1 MSNGITCPECFTYA
15 RRPTRGE
22 RINAGRVAAALWLL
36 SGVAIGAMLGFS
48 ASKAYGQTTLA
59 PEVIY
64 SIEIG
69 DVTPGK
75 PLPADLQ
82 EALTLLPKRMRVQ
95 VWGLDAYRVDET
107 IGWVAQQTGRSAE
120 PARWPVVLK
129 TGGKFATKTITRDGK
144 TISVAASTADP
155 AGWQDICDR
164 LEYVSARG
172 YLVGLD
178 GESTF
183 TSPKSCPD
191 RWTPPLGVVLS
202 DKRTV
207 RAHLESLPELWVYP
221 SGWNATS
228 KGLSQQWCRTLAP
241 LPNVRMVDEFYP
253 QEQLPAAERVS
264 TSLRQWF
271 ADNGN
276 ITIQPTVPLFYFIQA
291 DAPVPGYG
299 TDFRWGWEP
308 RQWRMACAAYP
319 SDIKIAYPMRHKCV
333 EMAREFAAYYDGWQP
348 PRPPAIPMTE
358 VAP

>member
-1 MSNGITCPECFTYA
+1 MNTKSTTFAEPFTPRELETGSRIRGWLEALTFCGLLLLAYWACTA
-15 RRPTRGE
+15 R
-22 RINAGRVAAALWLL
+22 AQVAA
-36 SGVAIGAMLGFS
+36 VD
-48 ASKAYGQTTLA
+48 
-59 PEVIY
+59 EVIVAL
-64 SIEIG
+64 EIG

-82 EALTLLPKRMRVQ
+82 EALVLLPKRMRVQ
-95 VWGLDAYRVDET
+95 VWGVEASRVDET

-120 PARWPVVLK
+120 PSRWPVVLK
-129 TGGKFATKTITRDGK
+129 TGGKFAMTQVVRDGK
-144 TISVAASTADP
+144 TISVAKSTADP

-172 YLVGLD
+172 YPVGID

-183 TSPKSCPD
+183 TSAKTCPD
-191 RWTPPLGVVLS
+191 KFTPFMGVALS

-207 RAHLESLPELWVYP
+207 RQHLESLPELWVYP

-253 QEQLPAAERVS
+253 QEQLPSAERVS

-271 ADNGN
+271 ADSGV
-276 ITIQPTVPLFYFIQA
+276 TIQPPVPLLYTIQA
-291 DAPVPGYG
+291 SAPVPGYG

-319 SDIKIAYPMRHKCV
+319 SDTKLIYPMRHNCV
-333 EMAREFAAYYDGWQP
+333 EMSRLLAAYYDDWQP